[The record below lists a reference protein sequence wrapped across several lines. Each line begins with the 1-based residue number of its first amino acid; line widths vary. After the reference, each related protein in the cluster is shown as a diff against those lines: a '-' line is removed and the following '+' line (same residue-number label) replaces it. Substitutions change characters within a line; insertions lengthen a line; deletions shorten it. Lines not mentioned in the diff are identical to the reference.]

1 MRHCNIITVIVYNYV
16 NVRLG
21 RLYNQNEEVDGSG
34 GGGGGGGGGGAGVGV
49 GWGGGV
55 VSILVRKMNATVNK
69 DWIHSYW
76 PKTARQKRWH

>member
-34 GGGGGGGGGGAGVGV
+34 GGGGGAGVGV
-49 GWGGGV
+49 GGGGV
-55 VSILVRKMNATVNK
+55 LSIIVRKMNATVNK

-76 PKTARQKRWH
+76 PKTARQRRWH